1 MNIGSSAHRVEDFGP
16 ADPDLAHGYSA
27 VGAYAR
33 SKAALVAW
41 SLDPADRLRA
51 SGIDVVALCPGLNNT
66 RLSAAMT
73 GGIGGPPAN
82 GAALVVHA
90 GTSADPTGGY
100 AENGRPAEPSPAI
113 QSPAYR
119 RDVANVIAARLL
131 PQAERPTIPS
141 KEETRP

>member
-1 MNIGSSAHRVEDFGP
+1 
-16 ADPDLAHGYSA
+16 
-27 VGAYAR
+27 
-33 SKAALVAW
+33 
-41 SLDPADRLRA
+41 
-51 SGIDVVALCPGLNNT
+51 
-66 RLSAAMT
+66 
-73 GGIGGPPAN
+73 
-82 GAALVVHA
+82 VHA

-113 QSPAYR
+113 QSPAHR